1 MKKFLKS
8 KKGIALLAMMI
19 VAVAA
24 AVGAYAYWTTTGAGT
39 GTVANASANG
49 ELVLHADWAADALYP
64 GGSQDVSFTADNASD
79 TNLYVGT
86 ITTDSI
92 TTSDPGCLPADFSI
106 DPVVSNTIVPAGE
119 TGYALDGT
127 GTLSFANSIVSQDDC
142 KGAEITLHL
151 SSN

>member
-1 MKKFLKS
+1 MKKILKS
-8 KKGIALLAMMI
+8 KKGIALLATM
-19 VAVAA
+19 VAAVAA

-49 ELVLHADWAADALYP
+49 TLVLHADWAADALYP
-64 GGSQDVSFTADNASD
+64 GGSQDVTFTADNAGDS
-79 TNLYVGT
+79 NLYVGT

-92 TTSDPGCLPADFSI
+92 TTDDVACLPADFSI
-106 DPVVSNTIVPAGE
+106 DPVTSNTVVPAGE
-119 TGYALDGT
+119 TAYALNGT
-127 GTLSFANSIVSQDDC
+127 GSLEFANTNVNQDAC